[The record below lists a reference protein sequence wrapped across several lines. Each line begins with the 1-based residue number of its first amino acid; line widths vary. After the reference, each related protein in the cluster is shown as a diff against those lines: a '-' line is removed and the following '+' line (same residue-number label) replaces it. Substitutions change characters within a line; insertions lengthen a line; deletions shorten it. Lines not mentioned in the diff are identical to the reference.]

1 MVGGGGEILQAAAS
15 VNRMKS
21 DKEITV
27 KILPHL
33 QSSELFFFLLLFFI
47 FEKDNE
53 RGSLKP
59 HFHWCSNTQL
69 LDLRTGGDQREWFS
83 FR

>member
-1 MVGGGGEILQAAAS
+1 MVVGGGGIFQTAAS

-33 QSSELFFFLLLFFI
+33 YSSELFFLLLFFI
-47 FEKDNE
+47 FEEDNE

-59 HFHWCSNTQL
+59 HFHWCLNTQL

>member
-1 MVGGGGEILQAAAS
+1 MGGGGEVFQTAAS

-33 QSSELFFFLLLFFI
+33 
-47 FEKDNE
+47 
-53 RGSLKP
+53 
-59 HFHWCSNTQL
+59 
-69 LDLRTGGDQREWFS
+69 
-83 FR
+83 